1 MAKSIQI
8 DDLAEAITEELAQ
21 YEETVTSGLFD
32 DIRAVGKE
40 CLAEVKANSPRRK
53 GKYRRGWRLKTM
65 FESKSDLRVAVHN
78 ATNWQL
84 THLNEKGYLHRSGKR
99 VEGKPHL
106 GPAEQNAERKL
117 LSKVKVRIRG
127 G

>member
-8 DDLAEAITEELAQ
+8 DGLASAIADELAQ

-40 CLAEVKANSPRRK
+40 CLAEVKAKSPRRK
-53 GKYRRGWRLKTM
+53 GKYRRGWRLKVM
-65 FESKSDLRVAVHN
+65 FESKNDLRVAVHN
-78 ATNWQL
+78 ATNYQL
-84 THLNEKGYLHRSGKR
+84 THLLEKGYLHRSGKR
-99 VEGKPHL
+99 VEGKPHIA
-106 GPAEQNAERKL
+106 PAEQNAERKL